1 MLVSLA
7 LGALANRVAAQGEPL
22 EVGVRSTIQDT
33 TYLWSHAKNKVPGDG
48 GHSKTYGILAV
59 RLIRAPEDLVKP
71 VDEKYMTSVL
81 MNELEANGFKE
92 FVKGQTPDILITAS
106 YGRGEL
112 TNPYT
117 VDTGEVGGVA
127 VGTSQSKV
135 LSEEGGS
142 REGTFKT
149 SMFPAAP
156 GPSTW
161 AQPITA
167 DHSPP
172 TQTVTDWGQLYSDLE
187 NGHEANLQKASFEKL
202 FIRVTAWEYPRK
214 SAKKPHMLWKTIMAV
229 DDPANRD
236 LNVVAATMLHA
247 GAPYFDKLPR
257 HREVLVNTNIPDSK
271 VDVGPIKVGEPFH
284 HDPPK

>member
-1 MLVSLA
+1 MLVSLT
-7 LGALANRVAAQGEPL
+7 LGALPIQVAAQGEPI
-22 EVGVRSTIQDT
+22 EVGVRSTVQDT
-33 TYLWSHAKNKVPGDG
+33 TYLWSNAKNKVPGDG
-48 GHSKTYGILAV
+48 GHGRIYGILAV
-59 RLIRAPEDLVKP
+59 RLIKAPERLVKP

-92 FVKGQTPDILITAS
+92 FVRGQTPDILITAS

-112 TNPYT
+112 TNPYM

-127 VGTSQSKV
+127 GGVSQSKL
-135 LSEEGGS
+135 LSDVPKDGIFGQ
-142 REGTFKT
+142 
-149 SMFPAAP
+149 SMFPDAP
-156 GPSTW
+156 GPHTW

-172 TQTVTDWGQLYSDLE
+172 TQTITGDWGQLYSDME

-202 FIRVTAWEYPRK
+202 FIRITAWEYPRK
-214 SAKKPHMLWKTIMAV
+214 SSKKPHMLWKTIVAV

-257 HREVLVNTNIPDSK
+257 RREVLVNTNIPDTK
-271 VDVGPIKVGEPFH
+271 VDVGPLKVGEPFNAKL
-284 HDPPK
+284 PK

>member
-1 MLVSLA
+1 M
-7 LGALANRVAAQGEPL
+7 
-22 EVGVRSTIQDT
+22 
-33 TYLWSHAKNKVPGDG
+33 
-48 GHSKTYGILAV
+48 
-59 RLIRAPEDLVKP
+59 
-71 VDEKYMTSVL
+71 
-81 MNELEANGFKE
+81 
-92 FVKGQTPDILITAS
+92 
-106 YGRGEL
+106 
-112 TNPYT
+112 

-127 VGTSQSKV
+127 GAVSQSQL
-135 LSEEGGS
+135 LSQAGATT
-142 REGTFKT
+142 RT
-149 SMFPAAP
+149 SPSLFPEAP
-156 GPSTW
+156 GPNTW

-172 TQTVTDWGQLYSDLE
+172 TQTITDWGQLYSDKE

-236 LNVVAATMLHA
+236 LNTVAATMLHA

-257 HREVLVNTNIPDSK
+257 RREVLINTNIPDSK
-271 VDVGPIKVGEPFH
+271 VDVGPMKVGEPFH